1 MKGADS
7 VDTVSRA
14 EMVESDL
21 DRLITKR
28 DTQRRETEGHRPSEE
43 MYEEG
48 CRRLAEQR
56 QQELAQLWLEH
67 HQRQLRSH
75 QLTSA
80 LLVRHHQEEIQRYER
95 MLGLDGPSEAT
106 NGHKESA

>member
-1 MKGADS
+1 M
-7 VDTVSRA
+7 DTVTRA

-28 DTQRRETEGHRPSEE
+28 DTQRRETEDHRPSEE

-48 CRRLAEQR
+48 CRLHAEQR

-80 LLVRHHQEEIQRYER
+80 FLVRHHCQEIAKYQAL
-95 MLGLDGPSEAT
+95 LGINGPEP
-106 NGHKESA
+106 NGKDAA